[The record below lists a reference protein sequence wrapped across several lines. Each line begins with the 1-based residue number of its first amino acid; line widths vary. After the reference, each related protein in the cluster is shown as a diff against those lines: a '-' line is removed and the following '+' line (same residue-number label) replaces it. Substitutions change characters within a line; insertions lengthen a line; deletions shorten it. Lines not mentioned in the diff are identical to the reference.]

1 MLCKFR
7 IYIIKYN
14 TLKLLQYKLIF
25 ALSKCIIN
33 LKKRLFNLIKLKT
46 VQLSMIIGKQLFRT
60 IKYLSMIK

>member
-25 ALSKCIIN
+25 TLNKCLIN
-33 LKKRLFNLIKLKT
+33 LKKRFFNLIKLKT
-46 VQLSMIIGKQLFRT
+46 AQTSIKMAKQLFRT
-60 IKYLSMIK
+60 IKYLSVIN